1 MKRYILKAMGREWDA
16 QGRYYPMKFRVKAN
30 SFEEAW
36 KRVIYSYKWSL
47 YSKISEEEYEK
58 DGEKWVKVGGL
69 GEGIKSISC

>member
-16 QGRYYPMKFRVKAN
+16 QGRHYPMKFRVKAN

-58 DGEKWVKVGGL
+58 DGEKWVK
-69 GEGIKSISC
+69 ISAKKW